1 LENTMDAFNDHLGTP
16 VAAAGSPLHSV
27 PKRHYLRS
35 WTGNTNVSQRR
46 PARRSVLAE
55 SPAVKQS
62 GEPSS
67 TPLMI
72 QRLEAG
78 QAVKL
83 RAKKLS
89 VLRIAHGRVWVTLS
103 DIGPYSR
110 VLAGD
115 HFLSRGE
122 SITLLPGQEL
132 VMEAFGRGEKTSAQF
147 SWGPPGAV
155 AAVARVLPTA
165 HWRGGVMQPLLD
177 LRHAGGLAA
186 RAMGRLV
193 LGVGHAFV
201 AEVERVANYVAMI
214 FVAASAGKKRAGS
227 TFDAVARDTSASCR
241 LY

>member
-1 LENTMDAFNDHLGTP
+1 MDAFNDHLGTP
-16 VAAAGSPLHSV
+16 IAATGSPLHSV

-35 WTGNTNVSQRR
+35 WTGNTNVSQPR
-46 PARRSVLAE
+46 PARRPVIAGSAGTN
-55 SPAVKQS
+55 QS
-62 GEPSS
+62 GESS
-67 TPLMI
+67 ATPLLI

-83 RAKKLS
+83 RARRLS

-103 DIGPYSR
+103 EIGPYSR
-110 VLAGD
+110 VMGGD

-132 VMEAFGRGEKTSAQF
+132 VIEPFGRGEKTSAQF

-155 AAVARVLPTA
+155 APVSQVAPIA
-165 HWRGGVMQPLLD
+165 NWRGGVMQPLLD

-186 RAMGRLV
+186 HAMGRLV
-193 LGVGHAFV
+193 LGLGHAAF
-201 AEVERVANYVAMI
+201 AEVERVANYVALI
-214 FVAASAGKKRAGS
+214 FVADSASKTRAGS
-227 TFDAVARDTSASCR
+227 TFDAVARDATASCR

>member
-1 LENTMDAFNDHLGTP
+1 MDAFNDHLGTP
-16 VAAAGSPLHSV
+16 IAATGSTLHSV

-35 WTGNTNVSQRR
+35 WTGHTNVSQPT
-46 PARRSVLAE
+46 PARRSVIAE
-55 SPAVKQS
+55 SPALKQS

-67 TPLMI
+67 TPLLI

-83 RAKKLS
+83 RARKLS
-89 VLRIAHGRVWVTLS
+89 VLRIAHGRVWATLS

-110 VLAGD
+110 VMGGD

-155 AAVARVLPTA
+155 APAVQLLPTA
-165 HWRGGVMQPLLD
+165 NWRGGVMQPLMD
-177 LRHAGGLAA
+177 LRHASGLAA

-193 LGVGHAFV
+193 LGLGHAFV
-201 AEVERVANYVAMI
+201 AEVERVATYVAMI
-214 FVAASAGKKRAGS
+214 FVADSAHKSRAVS
-227 TFDAVARDTSASCR
+227 TFYQVSKDSTAPCR
-241 LY
+241 QC

>member
-1 LENTMDAFNDHLGTP
+1 
-16 VAAAGSPLHSV
+16 
-27 PKRHYLRS
+27 
-35 WTGNTNVSQRR
+35 
-46 PARRSVLAE
+46 
-55 SPAVKQS
+55 
-62 GEPSS
+62 
-67 TPLMI
+67 MI

-78 QAVKL
+78 EAVKL
-83 RAKKLS
+83 RAKQLS

-132 VMEAFGRGEKTSAQF
+132 VIEPFGRGEMTSAQF

-155 AAVARVLPTA
+155 AAVTQVLPTA

-193 LGVGHAFV
+193 LGLGHAAI

-214 FVAASAGKKRAGS
+214 FVAGGADKTRAGS
-227 TFDAVARDTSASCR
+227 NFDAVARDATASCR